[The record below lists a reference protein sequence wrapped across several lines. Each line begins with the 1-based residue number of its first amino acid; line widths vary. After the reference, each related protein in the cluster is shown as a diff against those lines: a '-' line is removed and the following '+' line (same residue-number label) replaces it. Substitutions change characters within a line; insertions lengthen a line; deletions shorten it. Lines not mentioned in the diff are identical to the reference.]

1 MKYLSRFKDLKE
13 KSLYLTEKTGDLDYT
28 RLFLSAEMLHANFY
42 HNFLTRRT
50 FEIHREDAPNLME
63 KLRKFLGI

>member
-1 MKYLSRFKDLKE
+1 
-13 KSLYLTEKTGDLDYT
+13 LYLTEKTGDPGYT
-28 RLFLSAEMLHANFY
+28 RLFSIAEILHANFF

-50 FEIHREDAPNLME
+50 FEIHREDALKLID